1 MPTAV
6 RTKVPIRRPDARRV
20 ETSRKT
26 WDDGAVPLSED
37 EQRILR
43 QIEQELQQDPAF
55 ATRVHRVPR
64 HRVALL
70 FLGLLAAIALTV
82 LGLGISYW
90 LAFAAFLAVLALAV
104 SLERELRVIARDRL
118 GTLPISVWL
127 GGARRRT
134 RDDG

>member
-1 MPTAV
+1 M
-6 RTKVPIRRPDARRV
+6 
-20 ETSRKT
+20 
-26 WDDGAVPLSED
+26 PLSED

-64 HRVALL
+64 HRLALL
-70 FLGLLAAIALTV
+70 AIGLVAAIAVTV

-90 LAFAAFLAVLALAV
+90 LAFGAFLAVLAIAV
-104 SLERELRVIARDRL
+104 SLEREMRVVLRERL

-127 GGARRRT
+127 GGARRQQSRE
-134 RDDG
+134 DG

>member
-1 MPTAV
+1 
-6 RTKVPIRRPDARRV
+6 
-20 ETSRKT
+20 
-26 WDDGAVPLSED
+26 
-37 EQRILR
+37 
-43 QIEQELQQDPAF
+43 
-55 ATRVHRVPR
+55 
-64 HRVALL
+64 
-70 FLGLLAAIALTV
+70 V

>member
-1 MPTAV
+1 M
-6 RTKVPIRRPDARRV
+6 
-20 ETSRKT
+20 
-26 WDDGAVPLSED
+26 VPLSED

-70 FLGLLAAIALTV
+70 FLGLVAAIAVTV
-82 LGLGISYW
+82 LGLGVSYW

-104 SLERELRVIARDRL
+104 SLERELRVIARERL

-127 GGARRRT
+127 GGARRRH

>member
-1 MPTAV
+1 M
-6 RTKVPIRRPDARRV
+6 
-20 ETSRKT
+20 
-26 WDDGAVPLSED
+26 PLSED

-55 ATRVHRVPR
+55 AARVHRVPR

-70 FLGLLAAIALTV
+70 FVGLLAAIAVTV

-104 SLERELRVIARDRL
+104 ALERELRVIARERL
-118 GTLPISVWL
+118 GTLPVSVWL
-127 GGARRRT
+127 GGARRRQ
-134 RDDG
+134 RDDS

>member
-1 MPTAV
+1 
-6 RTKVPIRRPDARRV
+6 
-20 ETSRKT
+20 
-26 WDDGAVPLSED
+26 
-37 EQRILR
+37 
-43 QIEQELQQDPAF
+43 
-55 ATRVHRVPR
+55 
-64 HRVALL
+64 VALL

>member
-1 MPTAV
+1 M
-6 RTKVPIRRPDARRV
+6 
-20 ETSRKT
+20 
-26 WDDGAVPLSED
+26 PLSED

-64 HRVALL
+64 HRLALL
-70 FLGLLAAIALTV
+70 AIGLVAAIAVTV

-90 LAFAAFLAVLALAV
+90 LAFGAFLAVLAIAV
-104 SLERELRVIARDRL
+104 SLEREMRVVLRERL

-127 GGARRRT
+127 GGARRQQSRE
-134 RDDG
+134 DS